1 MEKHQLPE
9 ALTNTSGYYPLE
21 TRENAE
27 MDLALAL
34 DIGER
39 MLRVGAEIGRVEDSL
54 RRICTAFGAERVDV
68 FTITSSIVVTMMSPA
83 FGCVTQTRRVQGGV
97 SDFYRLHLLNA
108 LSRTICAGETRTIC
122 AAPMTRAEIAAEI
135 DRIDH
140 APVYGFA
147 AQLGIYALISAA
159 FSLFFGGV
167 WQDAAA
173 AAVIGVVLCIVQGV
187 LRRLRTN
194 PFLQSLLCSFAGGLL
209 ASGSVA
215 LGLALHADL
224 IAIGNVMLLIP
235 GIALTNA
242 IRDLFSGD
250 LVSGLLRFAEA
261 LMLAATVALGFV
273 LAARLFG

>member
-9 ALTNTSGYYPLE
+9 ALTNASGYYPLE

-108 LSRTICAGETRTIC
+108 LSRTIC